1 MPEQQSQEDMEA
13 MQEKLQNMSPEELKE
28 FQKKNCI
35 FCQIMDG
42 KVNSKKIYEDD
53 KCIAILDINPSN
65 PGHVLLMPK
74 EHYAIMPLI
83 PEEIIKHIFMISK
96 QISAALLRA
105 LQSQGTN
112 IFVAN
117 GAAAGQK
124 AQHFM
129 VHVIP
134 RMEKDGLEF
143 NIEGK
148 KANESDLE
156 ELRKRLV
163 VKISQDLGGDLK
175 EEEPEEK
182 PKEEKEE
189 PKEPEKDN
197 KTKTTKKKET
207 KPKTTEKKEEEKK
220 EPPKKEEIDL
230 DDIANLIT
238 GA

>member
-1 MPEQQSQEDMEA
+1 
-13 MQEKLQNMSPEELKE
+13 
-28 FQKKNCI
+28 
-35 FCQIMDG
+35 
-42 KVNSKKIYEDD
+42 
-53 KCIAILDINPSN
+53 
-65 PGHVLLMPK
+65 
-74 EHYAIMPLI
+74 

>member
-1 MPEQQSQEDMEA
+1 MPEQSPEDIKE

-35 FCQIMDG
+35 FCQIISG

-53 KCIAILDINPSN
+53 KCMAILDINPAN

-83 PEEIIKHIFMISK
+83 PEDIIKHIFMISK
-96 QISAALLRA
+96 QISASLLRS
-105 LQSQGTN
+105 LQAQGTN

-129 VHVIP
+129 LHVIP
-134 RMEKDGLEF
+134 RMENDKLRF
-143 NIEGK
+143 NIKGE
-148 KANESDLE
+148 KADESDLE
-156 ELRKRLV
+156 NLRKKLAT
-163 VKISQDLGGDLK
+163 KISKDMGGDLK
-175 EEEPEEK
+175 EE
-182 PKEEKEE
+182 
-189 PKEPEKDN
+189 
-197 KTKTTKKKET
+197 
-207 KPKTTEKKEEEKK
+207 TEKKEVEDDKQKVSKDELSLKIKKESKEKKSIKK
-220 EPPKKEEIDL
+220 EPKKENIKEEKEEIDL